1 MEASTALTESMRN
14 ITTSKLATL
23 SGQQRDYEVVKRE
36 VLDAVANEDDLWKK
50 VKLLLEGFQT
60 RKFVTPRS
68 ISQKNIEHFLAQS
81 RHDPSIS
88 HNLLKAWQISLEQA
102 LDIRSRRYDHAALFG
117 RLVMQWLQNPS
128 LSPSNGSSSETDDPF
143 EHIGRK
149 EMHEQRKEW
158 ESIVFAEGSKSDPKG
173 IEAYLESLFGSTSKA
188 KKMLKTP
195 LETLRETM
203 KSFKLETLEPD
214 VLKIC
219 ATGILKTDLLS
230 EPKRKTLA
238 ELRNNPIVLQEIA
251 DVLNMQIDTLE
262 KWSWGDEPIPVEV
275 RRSLNGKYRVH
286 MDGEILQALLLHYVG
301 MKWGIHMRAAFLA
314 FFRSGAWKVSS
325 RNSLGRQARERRREY
340 LGKDSRTGED
350 VRNQRR
356 DDFQENYFMSQLP
369 VSFETQSDNYNVA
382 EDAEKDVFK
391 SPMSTKQSL
400 LHLLS
405 TETLINTRIYG
416 SFTILQSDFKWFG
429 PSMPH
434 ATIMAVLHFF
444 GVSDDWLRFF
454 QRFLEVPIKFVQDGP
469 QAKTQIRRSGVPIQ
483 HRLSD
488 ALGEAVLFCLDFT
501 VNKSTESNLY
511 RLHDDIWFWGA
522 KNTTVL
528 AWQKIQEFARVMGL
542 RLNEEKTGAVE
553 VAGNPLSTRGF
564 KHSDSL
570 PSGPISWGFLKLGPS
585 GKWTVDNEQI
595 DGHIKELRT
604 QLQAC
609 KSVFAFV
616 QAWNVYVARFI
627 PKNFGEFANC
637 LGRPHLEMVTETFGK
652 LQRVLFETD
661 ELHGGSVV
669 AHLQT
674 KLASQF
680 GAEHVPDGFLYFPV
694 DLGGLGL
701 LNPMIP
707 LSLVYEDSMKDPMD
721 AIEEAFEL
729 EAIDYEKAKKAYVE
743 GSIDSRPDH
752 KTARNEDFMTLDEYT
767 KYREETSSHLYEAYM
782 KLLGKPCQTTVQ
794 PTPDVQTASIGWSDE
809 ANSREA
815 YDVWVRQLYGPEI
828 VEKYG
833 GLAMGEKKLL
843 PIGLVSMLRSEKI
856 RWQE

>member
-23 SGQQRDYEVVKRE
+23 SGQQRDYEVEKRE
-36 VLDAVANEDDLWKK
+36 VLDAVANKDDTWEK
-50 VKLLLEGFQT
+50 VKLLLDTFEK
-60 RKFVTPRS
+60 RKFVTPGN
-68 ISQKNIEHFLAQS
+68 ISQKNIKYFLQQS

-88 HNLLKAWQISLEQA
+88 LSLLKEWRISLEQA
-102 LDIRSRRYDHAALFG
+102 LDIRSRRYEHAALFG

-128 LSPSNGSSSETDDPF
+128 LSPSNGSSSEVDDPF
-143 EHIGRK
+143 EHVGRK
-149 EMHEQRKEW
+149 EMHEQRREW
-158 ESIVFAEGSKSDPKG
+158 ESIVFAEISKSDPTA
-173 IEAYLESLFGSTSKA
+173 IETYLENLFGSTSKA

-195 LETLRETM
+195 IETLRDTM
-203 KSFKLETLEPD
+203 KSFKLENLEPE
-214 VLKIC
+214 LLRTC

-230 EPKRKTLA
+230 EAKRKTLA
-238 ELRNNPIVLQEIA
+238 ELRNDSTVLQEIA

-301 MKWGIHMRAAFLA
+301 LKWGIHMKTAFLT
-314 FFRSGAWKVSS
+314 FFRSGAWKISS
-325 RNSLGRQARERRREY
+325 RSSLNRQARERRREF
-340 LGKDSRTGED
+340 LSEDIGSDGD

-369 VSFETQSDNYNVA
+369 VSFETQRDNYNVA

-405 TETLINTRIYG
+405 TEMLINTRLYG

-434 ATIMAVLHFF
+434 ATVMAVLHFF
-444 GVSDDWLRFF
+444 GVSDYWLTFF
-454 QRFLEVPIKFVQDGP
+454 KRFLEVPIQFVQDGP

-488 ALGEAVLFCLDFT
+488 ALGEAVLFCMDFA
-501 VNKSTESNLY
+501 VNKSTESDLY

-522 KNTTVL
+522 KDTTL
-528 AWQKIQEFARVMGL
+528 SAWQKIQEFARVMGL
-542 RLNEEKTGAVE
+542 RLNEDKTGAVE
-553 VAGNPLSTRGF
+553 VSGNPLSTRGF
-564 KHSDSL
+564 KRSDSL

-585 GKWTVDNEQI
+585 GKWIVDNELI
-595 DGHIKELRT
+595 EIHIKELRT

-609 KSVFAFV
+609 KSIFAFV

-627 PKNFGEFANC
+627 PSNFGESANC
-637 LGRPHLEMVTETFGK
+637 LGRPHLEMVTEAFGS
-652 LQRVLFETD
+652 LQRKLFETD
-661 ELHGGSVV
+661 DLHGGSVV
-669 AHLQT
+669 AHLQSR
-674 KLASQF
+674 LASQF
-680 GAEHVPDGFLYFPV
+680 GAEKVPDGFFYFPV

-701 LNPMIP
+701 VNPLVP
-707 LSLVYEDSMKDPMD
+707 LSLLHENSMKDPMD
-721 AIEEAFEL
+721 AIEKALEL
-729 EAIDYEKAKKAYVE
+729 EEMDYEKAKKAYSE
-743 GSIDSRPDH
+743 GSSH
-752 KTARNEDFMTLDEYT
+752 SKLSQKTEKNEEFMTLDEYT
-767 KYREETSSHLYEAYM
+767 KYREETSSHLYEAYIE
-782 KLLGKPCQTTVQ
+782 LQEKPRQTTVEC
-794 PTPDVQTASIGWSDE
+794 TPDVQHASMSWTEDTK
-809 ANSREA
+809 SREA
-815 YDVWVRQLYGPEI
+815 YDEWVRQLYGPE
-828 VEKYG
+828 VVRKYG